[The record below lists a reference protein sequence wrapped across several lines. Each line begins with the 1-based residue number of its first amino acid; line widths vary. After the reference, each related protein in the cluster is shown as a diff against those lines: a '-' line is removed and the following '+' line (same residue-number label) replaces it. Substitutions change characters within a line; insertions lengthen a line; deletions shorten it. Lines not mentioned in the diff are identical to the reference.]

1 MLKIAMSKIKYSS
14 FPKLIKLSDS
24 IKSYPHSFCLA
35 DAMNY
40 VNYVCHNKRGHKL
53 RQNVG
58 TCLRHVSM
66 QSAMY
71 QRLGNMPKARSLK
84 NIKIVNEVKILWR
97 FVAVGNG

>member
-24 IKSYPHSFCLA
+24 IKSSPHSFCLA

-71 QRLGNMPKARSLK
+71 QRLGNMPKARALK
-84 NIKIVNEVKILWR
+84 NYKNSE
-97 FVAVGNG
+97 

>member
-1 MLKIAMSKIKYSS
+1 MLKIVMSKIKYSS

-24 IKSYPHSFCLA
+24 IKSFPHSFCLA

-40 VNYVCHNKRGHKL
+40 VNYVCDNKRGYKL

-71 QRLGNMPKARSLK
+71 QCLGDMPKARSLK
-84 NIKIVNEVKILWR
+84 KI
-97 FVAVGNG
+97 